1 VKNIS
6 VIGYYGW
13 AHQTVKPAWMRA
25 FFEGLLDWLAAGQ
38 VKPLVSRT
46 FALEEAPK
54 AMQALKARKTTGKVV
69 LKIAS

>member
-1 VKNIS
+1 
-6 VIGYYGW
+6 
-13 AHQTVKPAWMRA
+13 MRA
-25 FFEGLLDWLAAGQ
+25 FFEDLLDGLAAGQ

-46 FALEEAPK
+46 FALDEAPK